1 MDATYRLADW
11 THGLRFEALPASTV
25 EAAANLLLDT
35 IGSSIAAWDAPGV
48 RELRALM
55 AEWTAGPSQVWIAG
69 ENLSPPAATL
79 VNSAMAHALEF
90 DDLHKEL
97 PLHAGA
103 VVVPAALAV
112 AQAVPGATGRELV
125 VAIVAGTEILARLA
139 RANLNYRGTAGFRGF
154 NPTSIIAGFG
164 AAAVAGRLLGLDAA
178 GIARAMGLSYAQASG
193 NQQCIADGGLVKRM
207 QPGFV
212 AEAGVRAAW
221 LARAGVTGA
230 VDALEGKNGY
240 FNVYEQGE
248 YDAPA
253 LTAGLGEAFEIE
265 KLAFKR
271 YPVCGMAQPAVDS
284 LRDLFEQPGFARE
297 NIASIAV
304 EGSKFVIDMVG
315 RPYAPGPNPEVDAQ
329 FNIAYCLATTL
340 ETGTIGLADIGPA
353 KTLDPDRI
361 RRANAVPVT
370 LDASLEGKWTSRV
383 RVTNR
388 QGAEA
393 SRIRK
398 AAAGQTDKP
407 VQAGELMRKFLDAAA
422 ASGAAFGPGGAEQL
436 AELLLQAP
444 ELPDLAP
451 LMRALTPGGLEEPRR
466 RIA

>member
-1 MDATYRLADW
+1 MDATHRLAEW
-11 THGLRFEALPASTV
+11 TFGLGFDELPASTV
-25 EAAANLLLDT
+25 RAASNLLLDT
-35 IGSSIAAWDAPGV
+35 IGSSIAAWDAPGI

-55 AEWTAGPSQVWIAG
+55 VEWSAGPSRVWIAG
-69 ENLSPPAATL
+69 ETLSPPAATL
-79 VNSAMAHALEF
+79 VNSAMSHALEF

-97 PLHAGA
+97 PLHAGTI
-103 VVVPAALAV
+103 VVPAAFAV
-112 AQAVPGATGRELV
+112 ADARPETTGRELV
-125 VAIVAGTEILARLA
+125 VALVAGTEILARLA
-139 RANLNYRGTAGFRGF
+139 RANLNYRGKAGFRGF

-230 VDALEGKNGY
+230 VDAIEGRNGY

-248 YDAPA
+248 YDSAA

-284 LRDLFEQPGFARE
+284 LRDLFEQPGFSRE
-297 NIASIAV
+297 NIAAIAV
-304 EGSKFVIDMVG
+304 DGSKFVIDMVG
-315 RPYAPGPNPEVDAQ
+315 RPYKPGANPEVDAQ
-329 FNIAYCLATTL
+329 FSIAYCLATVH
-340 ETGTIGLADIGPA
+340 ETGSIGLADIQPE

-361 RRANAVPVT
+361 ARANQIPVT
-370 LDASLEGKWTSRV
+370 LDASLDGKWTSRV

-388 QGAEA
+388 QGVEA
-393 SRIRK
+393 ARIRK

-407 VQAGELMRKFLDAAA
+407 VESDELMRKFLDAAA
-422 ASGAAFGPGGAEQL
+422 VAGADFAPGGAERL
-436 AELLLQAP
+436 AELLLGTP
-444 ELPDLAP
+444 ELSSLEP
-451 LMRALTPGGLEEPRR
+451 LMRALTPGAAKAPALRR
-466 RIA
+466 A